1 MKHCFLILTAIFF
14 AFPASAEKI
23 RLALNWKPEP
33 QFGGFYAAEVAGH
46 FKKAGLDVEILPG
59 GSGTPTIQMVAA
71 NQAEYA
77 IVSADEIILSHDRG
91 SKDVVALFAA
101 YQTNPQGIMSHE
113 DKNYK
118 SIKSILED
126 PKATVQWQPG
136 LPYAEF
142 LRKKYGP
149 LKAKTAPYLGGIG
162 PFQKDKSVSQQC
174 FVTSEPLTA
183 AAAGLK
189 VKTFLVA
196 DEGYNPYTT
205 VLVTKKARLEKSKGE
220 VDKVIAAVKA
230 GWTDYLKDPTA
241 TNSHMAKLN
250 PAMTTKALTDSAAAQ
265 KNLIETDFTKKTSLG
280 KMETSRW
287 QALIDQMFDLKLV
300 KTKPK
305 ADAVFVDKL

>member
-1 MKHCFLILTAIFF
+1 MKHFLFLTVLLMGSQIF
-14 AFPASAEKI
+14 AAEKI

-33 QFGGFYAAEVAGH
+33 QFGGFYAAAPH
-46 FKKAGLDVEILPG
+46 FKSAGLEVEILPG
-59 GSGTPTIQMVAA
+59 GSGSPTIQMVAT

-77 IVSADEIILSHDRG
+77 IVSADEIIMSHDRG
-91 SKDVVALFAA
+91 SKDVIALYAS
-101 YQTNPQGIMSHE
+101 YQTNPQGIMTHE
-113 DKNYK
+113 EKNYK

-126 PKATVQWQPG
+126 PKAILQWQPG

-162 PFQKDKSVSQQC
+162 PFQKDKSISQQC

-183 AAAGLK
+183 KEAGLK

-205 VLVTKKARLEKSKGE
+205 VLVTQKSRLEKNKAE
-220 VDKVIAAVKA
+220 VEKIVAAVRT
-230 GWTDYLKDPTA
+230 GWGEYLKDPTA
-241 TNSHMAKLN
+241 TNAIMAKLN
-250 PAMTTKALTDSAAAQ
+250 PGMTAKAFVESAEAQ
-265 KNLIETDFTKKTSLG
+265 KPLVETDFTKKNALG

-287 QALIDQMFDLKLV
+287 QALIDQMFDLRLI

-305 ADAVFVDKL
+305 ADAVFIGK